1 MKKEPFT
8 LNYILKCSILLHFFL
23 QKSGAEQTESLH
35 SFVNF
40 LMNQC
45 REFDASSLGLTLTS
59 NTLKTVTTSL
69 PTESDEVS
77 HGKETFMLKQI
88 IYPYLCYLTKIAVI
102 KEENS

>member
-23 QKSGAEQTESLH
+23 QKSGAEQTESLR

-45 REFDASSLGLTLTS
+45 REFDASLGLTLTS